1 MSYFNTKDKI
11 DEQIKLQE
19 ERVNQFN
26 NETPLF
32 IGGQQFFTSMRASG
46 YSNEGEALGDL
57 IDNSIEAGA
66 SKIDII
72 LNRDGGRSPESITQI
87 ALIDD
92 GHGMSPKFLEASIGF
107 GQTSRGAKKDG
118 LGRYG
123 NGMTNAAIAFSEK
136 CNIFSKTQNS
146 PWHKTFI
153 DLVEGSPTCFTDD
166 YLTNVLKMS
175 PPEAVKENPP
185 KWINDEIDLNKLNNG
200 TIVVLNSFT
209 QEYRKWSFRDFVD
222 SLARYIGVTYHK
234 LAGSI
239 EIYIHDKKYRKE
251 PLLVQFIDPLF
262 ITPGLRGYDLDE
274 DRAIELPGAKGK
286 LELAGDKKN
295 YGEIT
300 IRVSVMS
307 PSFALKKEFK
317 IKGKKAQ
324 GDNANSRFPVMREY
338 TGVILVRN
346 GRVIGVERLKPI
358 RFGNNQQ
365 SIGIELS
372 FSGEADEIFGL
383 TYRKNSVS
391 LSSNVLDLL
400 EKIGL
405 HNCIKSAN
413 AERDKL
419 WQGWNKVN
427 LGRKDNIGNFIRPSE
442 EVATSTSEEN
452 RKQIPESVQKK
463 LIEQGNINLQHEIE
477 IRKKEGLSE
486 EKATEEIT
494 AQILSKRFDVKELNL
509 YGADFLEFK
518 QLGMQTQ
525 IILNKDHLFYKELFG
540 TPDLNPLQREA
551 ITCLL
556 ISLYNSLTITQIPKG
571 DISKNLIETIV
582 YKNFVRNW
590 SETLNSQLKKLSE
603 TFSSNSSKL
612 ENEDNDAENLNNKV

>member
-1 MSYFNTKDKI
+1 MSYYNSEDKI
-11 DEQIKLQE
+11 NEQIKLQQD
-19 ERVNQFN
+19 RINQFQN
-26 NETPLF
+26 DKPLF

-66 SKIDII
+66 NKIDIV
-72 LNRDGGRSPESITQI
+72 LNRVGGRSPESIVQI

-92 GHGMSPKFLEASIGF
+92 GHGMNPKFLEASIGF
-107 GQTSRGAKKDG
+107 GQTSRGSKKDG

-123 NGMTNAAIAFSEK
+123 NGMTNAAIAFSER
-136 CNIFSKTQNS
+136 CDIYSKSKDTN
-146 PWHKTFI
+146 WNKTFI

-166 YLTNVLKMS
+166 YLSNVLKMS
-175 PPEAVKENPP
+175 PPAAIEENPP
-185 KWINDEIDLNKLNNG
+185 KWISNSIKTDLKNTG
-200 TIVVLNSFT
+200 TIIILKSFT
-209 QEYRKWSFRDFVD
+209 PEYRKWSYRDFVEN
-222 SLARYIGVTYHK
+222 LARYIGVTYHK

-239 EIYIHDKKYRKE
+239 EVFIHDEKYRKE

-274 DRAIELPGAKGK
+274 DRAIELPGAKGR
-286 LELAGDKKN
+286 LSLANGKDG
-295 YGEIT
+295 GEIN

-307 PSFALKKEFK
+307 PSFALKPEFK

-346 GRVIGVERLKPI
+346 SRVIGVERLKPI

-365 SIGIELS
+365 AIGIELS

-391 LSSNVLDLL
+391 LSSNVLELL

-413 AERDKL
+413 SERDKL
-419 WQGWNKVN
+419 WSGWNKVSI
-427 LGRKDNIGNFIRPSE
+427 GRKDIKGNFIRPSE
-442 EVATSTSEEN
+442 EIANLVHEES
-452 RKQIPESVQKK
+452 RKQIPDTVQNKLLQEGDLNFKQEIDKK
-463 LIEQGNINLQHEIE
+463 K
-477 IRKKEGLSE
+477 REGLSE

-494 AQILSKRFDVKELNL
+494 AQILSKQFDVQELNL
-509 YGADFLEFK
+509 YGADFIEFK

-525 IILNKDHLFYKELFG
+525 IIINKDHHFYKELFG
-540 TPDLNPLQREA
+540 SPDLNPFQREA

-556 ISLYNSLTITQIPKG
+556 ISLHNSLTLTQIPKG
-571 DISKNLIETIV
+571 DVSKHLIETTV
-582 YKNFVRNW
+582 YKNFIRNW
-590 SETLNSQLKKLSE
+590 SETFNTQLEKLSE
-603 TFSSNSSKL
+603 TFNSNFSKL
-612 ENEDNDAENLNNKV
+612 ENEDDDIEIIKKDD